1 MMFLIFALLLVVVC
15 SSPPSD
21 DDASNPCACA
31 LPPQNNNK
39 NNIAMIANI
48 NDDGIS
54 RLITIVVIAVSRVFP
69 KKKERSARC
78 SIFSFFFVVRE
89 TNETERKFKG
99 RRLKP

>member
-15 SSPPSD
+15 SLPPSD

-54 RLITIVVIAVSRVFP
+54 RLISIVVIAVSRVFS
-69 KKKERSARC
+69 KKKERSARAFD
-78 SIFSFFFVVRE
+78 FSFFFVVRE
-89 TNETERKFKG
+89 TNETEKI
-99 RRLKP
+99 